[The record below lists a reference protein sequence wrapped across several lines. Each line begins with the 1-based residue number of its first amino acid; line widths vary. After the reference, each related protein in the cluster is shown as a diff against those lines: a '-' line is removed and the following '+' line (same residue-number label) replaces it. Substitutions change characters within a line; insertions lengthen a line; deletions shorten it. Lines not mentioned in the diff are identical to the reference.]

1 MGNILK
7 NKTYLYLT
15 EFFSGMSVMAVELAA
30 SRLMAPYFSS
40 SQIVYTIIIGTV
52 MIAMALGNVYG
63 GRTADRVLFMMS
75 AMMAE
80 FYKMTMG
87 DNYRFSRLL
96 AIAGAWI
103 AAIPLVGRYVLIGIS
118 GALVLSSVNSGFL
131 IVAAFISCMV
141 IFVYPLFLLGTV
153 TPSLV
158 RYIMENAEESG
169 EIVGRLGAFNTVG
182 SIMSMNRTVLIQGFL
197 RIFFPMLCG
206 EIVGML
212 VGMGVGLALGL
223 EPFQI
228 FFFIILPIMA
238 GGVGEG
244 AIPLSIGYATL
255 LHMDQGVALGR
266 VLPMVMLGGL
276 TAIII
281 SGCLNQL
288 GKRYPHL
295 TGEGQLMPNRA
306 NADTS
311 SAQPAFSG
319 KTDVTTIASG
329 ALLAVLLYML
339 GMLGHKLIGLPA
351 PVGMLFM
358 AVLVKLCNG
367 ASPRL
372 LEGSQVVYK
381 FFQTSVTYPI
391 LFAVGVAITPW
402 QELVNAF
409 TVSNLLV
416 IVSTVSALVATGFFV
431 GKKIGMHPIDV
442 AIVSCCQSGQGGTGD
457 VAILTAGNR
466 MSLMPFA
473 QIATRI
479 GGAINVSISLLI
491 LGNFLV

>member
-1 MGNILK
+1 MSTTDDSYVVPHNPSAAKQISLK
-7 NKTYLYLT
+7 EKWWHIMDTWK
-15 EFFSGMSVMAVELAA
+15 
-30 SRLMAPYFSS
+30 
-40 SQIVYTIIIGTV
+40 IG
-52 MIAMALGNVYG
+52 I
-63 GRTADRVLFMMS
+63 
-75 AMMAE
+75 
-80 FYKMTMG
+80 
-87 DNYRFSRLL
+87 
-96 AIAGAWI
+96 
-103 AAIPLVGRYVLIGIS
+103 IPL
-118 GALVLSSVNSGFL
+118 
-131 IVAAFISCMV
+131 
-141 IFVYPLFLLGTV
+141 PLFLLSGALIAIDCLGGKL
-153 TPSLV
+153 PSDIVVMVATLAFFGFACGEFGKRLPVVGKMGAAAICATFIPSALV
-158 RYIMENAEESG
+158 YYGWLPDVVVESTTKFYKSTNILYLYICC
-169 EIVGRLGAFNTVG
+169 IIVG
-182 SIMSMNRTVLIQGFL
+182 SIMSMNRTTLIQGFL

-206 EIVGML
+206 EVVGML
-212 VGMGVGLALGL
+212 VGMGVGIALGM

-228 FFFIILPIMA
+228 FFFLILPIMA

-266 VLPMVMLGGL
+266 VLPIVMLGSL

-281 SGCLNQL
+281 AGCLNQL

-295 TGEGQLMPNRA
+295 TGEGELMPDRG
-306 NADTS
+306 DKPQ
-311 SAQPAFSG
+311 AQTLTTAFSG
-319 KTDVTTIASG
+319 KADVTTIASG

-351 PVGMLFM
+351 PVGMLFI
-358 AVLVKLCNG
+358 AVFIKLVHG
-367 ASPRL
+367 VSPRL

-402 QELVNAF
+402 EELMHAF
-409 TVSNLLV
+409 TLNNLLV

-431 GKKIGMHPIDV
+431 GKKISMHPIDV

-466 MSLMPFA
+466 MTLMPFA

-479 GGAINVSISLLI
+479 GGAINVSLALLV

>member
-1 MGNILK
+1 MDTWKIGIIPLPMFLLAGALIAIDCLGGKLPSDIVVMVATLAFFGFACGEFGKRLPIVGKLGAAAICATFIPSALVYYGLLPDVVVESTTKSYKSTNIL
-7 NKTYLYLT
+7 YLY
-15 EFFSGMSVMAVELAA
+15 
-30 SRLMAPYFSS
+30 
-40 SQIVYTIIIGTV
+40 ICCII
-52 MIAMALGNVYG
+52 
-63 GRTADRVLFMMS
+63 
-75 AMMAE
+75 
-80 FYKMTMG
+80 
-87 DNYRFSRLL
+87 
-96 AIAGAWI
+96 
-103 AAIPLVGRYVLIGIS
+103 
-118 GALVLSSVNSGFL
+118 
-131 IVAAFISCMV
+131 
-141 IFVYPLFLLGTV
+141 
-153 TPSLV
+153 
-158 RYIMENAEESG
+158 
-169 EIVGRLGAFNTVG
+169 VG

-206 EIVGML
+206 EIVGMV

-238 GGVGEG
+238 GGVGES

-266 VLPMVMLGGL
+266 ILPMVMLGSL

-288 GKRYPHL
+288 GKRFPHL

-306 NADTS
+306 NADEQS
-311 SAQPAFSG
+311 PSLAEGVSG
-319 KTDVTTIASG
+319 KTDVTTIAAG
-329 ALLAVLLYML
+329 ALLAILLYML

-351 PVGMLFM
+351 PVGMLFV
-358 AVLVKLCNG
+358 AVLVKLVNG
-367 ASPRL
+367 VSPRV

-402 QELVNAF
+402 EELVNAF
-409 TVSNLLV
+409 TLTNLLV
-416 IVSTVSALVATGFFV
+416 IISTVAALVATGFFV

-479 GGAINVSISLLI
+479 GGAINVSISLLV
-491 LGNFLV
+491 LGNFLI

>member
-1 MGNILK
+1 MSTTDDSFSITSESLSIQKPSLK
-7 NKTYLYLT
+7 
-15 EFFSGMSVMAVELAA
+15 
-30 SRLMAPYFSS
+30 
-40 SQIVYTIIIGTV
+40 
-52 MIAMALGNVYG
+52 
-63 GRTADRVLFMMS
+63 DRWWHIMDTWKV
-75 AMMAE
+75 
-80 FYKMTMG
+80 G
-87 DNYRFSRLL
+87 
-96 AIAGAWI
+96 I
-103 AAIPLVGRYVLIGIS
+103 IPL
-118 GALVLSSVNSGFL
+118 
-131 IVAAFISCMV
+131 
-141 IFVYPLFLLGTV
+141 PLFLLAGV
-153 TPSLV
+153 LIAIDCLGGKLPSDIVVMVATL
-158 RYIMENAEESG
+158 AFFGFACG
-169 EIVGRLGAFNTVG
+169 EFGKRLPIVGKLGAAAICATFIPSAMVYYGLLPDVVVESTTKFYKSTNILYLYICCIIVG
-182 SIMSMNRTVLIQGFL
+182 SIMSMNRTTLIQGFL

-212 VGMGVGLALGL
+212 VGMGVGLLLGL

-238 GGVGEG
+238 GGVGQG
-244 AIPLSIGYATL
+244 AIPLSIGYATI

-288 GKRYPHL
+288 GKRFPHL
-295 TGEGQLMPNRA
+295 TGEGQLMPNRDNTDEKA
-306 NADTS
+306 PA
-311 SAQPAFSG
+311 APAFSG
-319 KTDVTTIASG
+319 KADVTTIASG

-358 AVLVKLCNG
+358 AVLVKLVHG
-367 ASPRL
+367 VSPKI

-402 QELVNAF
+402 QELVHAF
-409 TVSNLLV
+409 TITNLLV

-479 GGAINVSISLLI
+479 GGAINVSVSLLV

>member
-1 MGNILK
+1 MSTTDDSFSVNDDTDSISQPSLK
-7 NKTYLYLT
+7 ERWWHIMDTWKV
-15 EFFSGMSVMAVELAA
+15 GV
-30 SRLMAPYFSS
+30 
-40 SQIVYTIIIGTV
+40 
-52 MIAMALGNVYG
+52 
-63 GRTADRVLFMMS
+63 
-75 AMMAE
+75 
-80 FYKMTMG
+80 
-87 DNYRFSRLL
+87 
-96 AIAGAWI
+96 
-103 AAIPLVGRYVLIGIS
+103 IPLPLFVLAGVLIGIDCLGGKLPS
-118 GALVLSSVNSGFL
+118 DIVVMVATLAFFGFACGEFGKLGAAAICATFIPSALVYYGLL
-131 IVAAFISCMV
+131 PDTIVESTTRFYKNTNIL
-141 IFVYPLFLLGTV
+141 YL
-153 TPSLV
+153 
-158 RYIMENAEESG
+158 YICC
-169 EIVGRLGAFNTVG
+169 IIVG

-206 EIVGML
+206 EIVGMA

-244 AIPLSIGYATL
+244 AIPLSIGYAAL

-266 VLPMVMLGGL
+266 VLSMVMLGGL
-276 TAIII
+276 TAIVM

-288 GKRYPHL
+288 GKRFPHL
-295 TGEGQLMPNRA
+295 TGEGQLMPNHTPASTQSLRP
-306 NADTS
+306 TS
-311 SAQPAFSG
+311 SG
-319 KTDVTTIASG
+319 NLDVTTLAAG
-329 ALLAVLLYML
+329 VLLAVLLYML
-339 GMLGHKLIGLPA
+339 GMLGHKLTGLPA

-358 AVLVKLCNG
+358 AVLVKLVNG

-402 QELVNAF
+402 QELINAF
-409 TVSNLLV
+409 TLTNLLV
-416 IVSTVSALVATGFFV
+416 IISTVSALVTTGFFV
-431 GKKIGMHPIDV
+431 GKKIGMYPIDV
-442 AIVSCCQSGQGGTGD
+442 AIVSCCQGGTGD

-479 GGAINVSISLLI
+479 GGAINVSVSLLI

>member
-1 MGNILK
+1 MSTTDDSFSVTHEPLNIQRLSLKERWWHIMDTWKIGIIPLPMFLLAGALIAIDCLGGKLPSDIVVMVATLAFFGFACGEFGKRLPIVGKLGAAAICATFIPSALVYYGLLPDVVVESTTKFYKSTNIL
-7 NKTYLYLT
+7 YLY
-15 EFFSGMSVMAVELAA
+15 
-30 SRLMAPYFSS
+30 
-40 SQIVYTIIIGTV
+40 ICCII
-52 MIAMALGNVYG
+52 
-63 GRTADRVLFMMS
+63 
-75 AMMAE
+75 
-80 FYKMTMG
+80 
-87 DNYRFSRLL
+87 
-96 AIAGAWI
+96 
-103 AAIPLVGRYVLIGIS
+103 
-118 GALVLSSVNSGFL
+118 
-131 IVAAFISCMV
+131 
-141 IFVYPLFLLGTV
+141 
-153 TPSLV
+153 
-158 RYIMENAEESG
+158 
-169 EIVGRLGAFNTVG
+169 VG

-206 EIVGML
+206 EIVGMV

-266 VLPMVMLGGL
+266 ILPMVMLGSL

-288 GKRYPHL
+288 GKRFPHL

-306 NADTS
+306 NADEQS
-311 SAQPAFSG
+311 PSLAEGVSG
-319 KTDVTTIASG
+319 KTDVTTIAAG
-329 ALLAVLLYML
+329 ALLAILLYML

-351 PVGMLFM
+351 PVGMLFV
-358 AVLVKLCNG
+358 AVLVKLVNG
-367 ASPRL
+367 VSPRV

-402 QELVNAF
+402 EELVNAF
-409 TVSNLLV
+409 TLTNLLV
-416 IVSTVSALVATGFFV
+416 IISTVAALVATGFFV

-479 GGAINVSISLLI
+479 GGAINVSISLLV
-491 LGNFLV
+491 LGNFLI